1 MRASLSSESPEVTT
15 TAGHLTSTIAIADP
29 PALTTGAVGTPR
41 PRIEGR
47 AKVTGTARYA
57 ADVPMPDLAFG
68 CVVTSTVS
76 RGRIRDIDTSAVLH
90 MPGVLGVIDHT
101 NAPRLNPEAG
111 NVFGPHGGLHLL
123 QDDEIPHAG
132 RPIAL
137 VVAETLEQARAA
149 ADALPVTYD
158 QQPHDTA
165 FFADHPAARSAFS
178 RLPDPVKAMLGAASQ
193 DANVGDV
200 DAELA
205 ASAVVVDE
213 RYSTPEEHCSAMEP
227 HAATAWWE
235 DERLHAVDSN
245 QGPFNVARVLATL
258 FSLNLEQVRVRA
270 EHVGGG
276 FGSKGLC
283 GPQLILA
290 VMATTRFGRPVRV
303 TLTRKEVF
311 LATAMRPLTEQA
323 VRLGADADGHLRAIE
338 HRPAYSSSPLG
349 EYIEFC
355 TEITK
360 TLYAARAIRTQLTAV
375 PVDLLPPFSMRGP
388 GTTTGS
394 FALES
399 AIDELAERLHMDPL
413 ELRLRNEPTVGPV
426 SGLPFSR
433 RNLIPCLRE
442 GARRFGW
449 STRDH
454 RPRMRRE
461 GHLLV
466 GTGMAAVSFLSGAFP
481 SSATI
486 TAQADGTFTV
496 SIAATDLG
504 TGARTALT
512 AIAADALRVPAD
524 RIQIR
529 IADSDL
535 GPAWDAG
542 GSRGTTSWAWAITEA
557 AAKLRQELPGAAP
570 PVTVTVDTAQLMTDQ
585 PARERHAFSAVFT
598 EVTVDPATGEVR
610 VRRLLGMF
618 AVGRVINPLL
628 ARSQVIGGMIMG
640 LSMAL
645 HEEALRDP
653 SSGRHVNADFAG
665 YHIAAHADVPD
676 IEADFVPD
684 YDPDDPS
691 GIKGA
696 GEIGTVGTAAAIANA
711 VWHATGTRHRT
722 LPIRLDRVVEMD
734 PLR

>member
-1 MRASLSSESPEVTT
+1 MPE
-15 TAGHLTSTIAIADP
+15 
-29 PALTTGAVGTPR
+29 
-41 PRIEGR
+41 
-47 AKVTGTARYA
+47 
-57 ADVPMPDLAFG
+57 LAFG
-68 CVVTSTVS
+68 CVATSTVS
-76 RGRIRDIDTSAVLH
+76 RGRIRGIDARAVLN

-101 NAPRLNPEAG
+101 NAPRLNREAG
-111 NVFGPHGGLHLL
+111 NIFGPHGGLHLL
-123 QDDEIPHAG
+123 QNDEIPHAG

-137 VVAETLEQARAA
+137 VVAETFEQARAA
-149 ADALPVTYD
+149 ADALPIAYEE
-158 QQPHDTA
+158 QPHDTA
-165 FFADHPAARSAFS
+165 FSADHPAARSAFS
-178 RLPDPVKAMLGAASQ
+178 RLPDPVKAMLGDADE
-193 DANVGDV
+193 DANVGDAE
-200 DAELA
+200 AELA
-205 ASAVVVDE
+205 ASAVVVDA

-227 HAATAWWE
+227 HAAIAWWE
-235 DERLHAVDSN
+235 QERLHAIDTN
-245 QGPFNVARVLATL
+245 QGPFNVAGVLAQL
-258 FSLNLEQVRVRA
+258 FSLQPEQVRVRS

-303 TLTRKEVF
+303 ALSRNEVF
-311 LATAMRPLTEQA
+311 LATAMRPMTEQV

-360 TLYAARAIRTQLTAV
+360 TLYAARAIRTELTAV
-375 PVDLLPPFSMRGP
+375 PIDLLPPFSMRGP
-388 GTTTGS
+388 GTTPGS

-399 AIDELAERLHMDPL
+399 AMDELAERLHMDPL
-413 ELRLRNEPTVGPV
+413 ELRLRNEPSVGPV

-449 STRDH
+449 AGRDH

-461 GHLLV
+461 GRFLV
-466 GTGMAAVSFLSGAFP
+466 GTGMAAVSFSSGAFP

-486 TAQADGTFTV
+486 TAEADGTFSV
-496 SIAATDLG
+496 AVGATDLG

-512 AIAADALRVPAD
+512 AVAADALRVGTD
-524 RIQIR
+524 RIRIR

-542 GSRGTTSWAWAITEA
+542 GSRGTTSWAWAITET
-557 AAKLRQELPGAAP
+557 AAKLRKELVGAAP
-570 PVTVTVDTAQLMTDQ
+570 PVTVTADTAQLMTGQ
-585 PARERHAFSAVFT
+585 PATERHAFGAVFS

-628 ARSQVIGGMIMG
+628 ARSQVVGGMIMG

-653 SSGRHVNADFAG
+653 SSGRQVNADFAG

-711 VWHATGTRHRT
+711 VWHATATRHRI
-722 LPIRLDRVVEMD
+722 LPIRLDRVIEVD
-734 PLR
+734 PLK